1 MVQIYP
7 LQSFDCVI
15 KFVENA
21 SELFSVD
28 YYLLK
33 KLSFHNL
40 TTFANFSETRV

>member
-33 KLSFHNL
+33 NCLHNL